1 MIYFPPWK
9 CMLMISDRTCGLF
22 PGTGI
27 VIRNGGGGMRQKAD
41 WRRIL
46 IVCVSAALLF
56 AMAALCFAEVLMPE
70 SGKKTKKDGGMTVD
84 YSHSDNGYVMVKA
97 SKGKKKYKLRVK
109 MGDTTLTY
117 DLNTSGK
124 YEVIPLQF
132 GNGKYTFTLYKN
144 VSGKKYSEE
153 GKVSITAKMPDELK
167 AFLYPNQ
174 YVDYDAKTSA
184 VVEANKICADMKDQ
198 KKIYKTICDYMKS
211 HFAYDYIKSVSVKAG
226 QLPQIED
233 AWKKHMGIC
242 QDLAAIMVAMLRS
255 QGVPARLMIGT
266 LNASTYHAWVTAVV
280 NGEEMFFDPTA
291 ALNAVSN
298 GSYTVERYY

>member
-1 MIYFPPWK
+1 
-9 CMLMISDRTCGLF
+9 MLM
-22 PGTGI
+22 TGI
-27 VIRNGGGGMRQKAD
+27 CTVNWFAGNGGFINGGGSMRREAD

-46 IVCVSAALLF
+46 IQCVAVALLF
-56 AMAALCFAEVLMPE
+56 ALSAACFGEVLMPE
-70 SGKKTKKDGGMTVD
+70 SGKKTKKDGGLTVD
-84 YSHSDNGYVMVKA
+84 YSHQDQGYVMVKA
-97 SKGKKKYKLRVK
+97 AKGKKKYKLRAK

-117 DLNTSGK
+117 DLNSNGK
-124 YEVIPLQF
+124 YEVLPLQY

-153 GKVSITAKMPDELK
+153 GKVTITAKMDNELN

-174 YVDYDAKTSA
+174 YVNYDADTAA
-184 VVEANKICADMKDQ
+184 VKEAGKICKDMTDQ
-198 KKIYKTICDYMKS
+198 KKIYKTVCDYMKS

-226 QLPQIED
+226 QLPEIDD

-242 QDLAAIMVAMLRS
+242 QDLSAIMVAMLRS

-280 NGEEMFFDPTA
+280 NGEEEFFDPTA